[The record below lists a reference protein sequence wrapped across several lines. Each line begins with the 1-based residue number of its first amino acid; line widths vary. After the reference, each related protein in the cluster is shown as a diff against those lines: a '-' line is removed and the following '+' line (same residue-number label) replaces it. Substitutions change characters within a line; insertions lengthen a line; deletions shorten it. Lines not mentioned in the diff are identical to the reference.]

1 MVKKRGQAAMEFLMT
16 YGWALLV
23 VLVAIGALAFF
34 GVLNPA
40 RFLPETCTI
49 TPGIS
54 CNDFIVTNADG
65 VTIVIQNG
73 MGKDLTAMS
82 LASTGA
88 TVCADSSA
96 EDTLG
101 DGVSKT
107 FKCDFTNA
115 PDAGSRYKGTDDVLS
130 LAYTESI
137 SGNDI
142 THAVPVNLIAEV
154 Q

>member
-49 TPGIS
+49 TPGLA
-54 CNDFIVTNADG
+54 CTDFKADG
-65 VTIVIQNG
+65 TASTLTIMLQNG
-73 MGKDLTAMS
+73 MGKDLTDVNVTSSSCTAPVVS
-82 LASTGA
+82 DLNDGNTATLTCTLAGFTQ
-88 TVCADSSA
+88 
-96 EDTLG
+96 G
-101 DGVSKT
+101 D
-107 FKCDFTNA
+107 
-115 PDAGSRYKGTDDVLS
+115 RYKGLDNLLVLG
-130 LAYTESI
+130 YTEKD
-137 SGNDI
+137 SGI
-142 THAVPVNLIAEV
+142 PHSVPINLITEV

>member
-40 RFLPETCTI
+40 KFLPETCTI

-54 CNDFIVTNADG
+54 CNDFLVNTTDTSI
-65 VTIVIQNG
+65 IIQNG
-73 MGKDLTAMS
+73 MGKDLTSVSINSDTCTA
-82 LASTGA
+82 ASPSIALNDGGKA
-88 TVCADSSA
+88 TLTCP
-96 EDTLG
+96 
-101 DGVSKT
+101 GV
-107 FKCDFTNA
+107 FVE
-115 PDAGSRYKGTDDVLS
+115 GRYKGLDDNLE
-130 LAYTESI
+130 LTYTEGTDFPI
-137 SGNDI
+137 VHQAPI
-142 THAVPVNLIAEV
+142 NLITEV